1 MLIYVA
7 CRSSRCLCQCRS
19 GHCSLQRSCLHKQM
33 PRTKVMQ
40 KVVYICIYICI
51 YIYVYI
57 CIYMYIYIY
66 IYHIFTNHL
75 HQKKTK
81 RHTCSQKCHQ
91 TTHQSFNGLDSILAW
106 INLNT
111 LSNEELAHTSSLHGK
126 VEGLHQSHEND
137 TPFDCSKPFGSILT
151 SSILRYIEVSNLG
164 DSLNH

>member
-1 MLIYVA
+1 MVWYVHVDICCMQVLEMFVSMSVRPLFSPKIMPA
-7 CRSSRCLCQCRS
+7 QTNAKDESDAK
-19 GHCSLQRSCLHKQM
+19 SC
-33 PRTKVMQ
+33 
-40 KVVYICIYICI
+40 
-51 YIYVYI
+51 
-57 CIYMYIYIY
+57 IY